1 MSNLEEKLNILKKKK
16 LTAKTIVEQQRNE
29 IRLLKS
35 TLTLNERLEEIY
47 KRFDNKTNIDK
58 NLYNKIIEILNN
70 KNEIFS
76 LNDQIHQ
83 TIDDLSKL
91 IEQILI
97 IFSLNNNI
105 NLEHQE
111 LDRIL
116 KKQKECFQLIK
127 WKLSDI
133 YANRVADEV
142 SCITS

>member
-58 NLYNKIIEILNN
+58 NLYNKILEILNN

-91 IEQILI
+91 IERILI

-105 NLEHQE
+105 NLDHQE
-111 LDRIL
+111 LDIIL
-116 KKQKECFQLIK
+116 KRQKECFQLIK
-127 WKLSDI
+127 LKLSDI
-133 YANRVADEV
+133 YANRIADEV